1 MMRFIVYGA
10 GAVGGVIGARLV
22 LAGHDVQLVARG
34 THLEAIRSS
43 GLRLQTPEGA
53 HTVQVP
59 AASSVA
65 DLDVSADTAVLV
77 TVKSQQTQAV
87 VDDLGRHVP
96 DTTTI
101 VSVQN
106 GVSNERSLLRTF
118 GHVLGVTVMLP
129 STHLEPGLVVQNS
142 GPVPGMLDVGRYP
155 SGTDERCEEFAAAV
169 RSAGFDSIV
178 RPDVMAWKHRK
189 LVANLGNG
197 VQASCAPGDDR
208 DRLQALVRA
217 EVEAVLAAA
226 GIPAGERS
234 RRRRAARGPA
244 QPRCH
249 RRSWRRLHLAEPA
262 ARHRLGRDRLP
273 ERRDLLARPAA
284 PPRDTGERPGATR
297 DARARPYPRG
307 ARESRR
313 GRPAGRTR
321 PRSLTTSPA
330 DEVVEGQE
338 RLRIARIRKART
350 RSAPRACRQ

>member
-217 EVEAVLAAA
+217 EGEAVLAAA
-226 GIPAGERS
+226 GILLVSAADDAERRGDLLSPGAIGGRGGGSTWQSLRRGTGSVETDYLNGEICLL
-234 RRRRAARGPA
+234 G
-244 QPRCH
+244 
-249 RRSWRRLHLAEPA
+249 RLHHHATPANDLVRRVMHELARTHA
-262 ARHRLGRDRLP
+262 APESRDAA
-273 ERRDLLARPAA
+273 DLLAELDRA
-284 PPRDTGERPGATR
+284 P
-297 DARARPYPRG
+297 
-307 ARESRR
+307 
-313 GRPAGRTR
+313 
-321 PRSLTTSPA
+321 
-330 DEVVEGQE
+330 
-338 RLRIARIRKART
+338 
-350 RSAPRACRQ
+350 